1 MRRSAVSKA
10 NSMQINLRQVEVFR
24 AIMVTGTVS
33 GAAKLL
39 CVSQPGVS
47 RMISHTEKRIGIK
60 LFERI
65 KGRLYPTPEAR
76 RLFVEVKAVYQGI
89 QRINDVAND
98 LVEKTSGSLQ
108 LITSPSMGET
118 LIPIALARFRAKF
131 PQVRVSLIT
140 ESSAPL
146 VQRLLT
152 QQSAIGVAM
161 FSLDHPN
168 ILQRRLFEDHLVVV
182 LPENHPLAAHATVD
196 VHDLSTEPLI
206 GYAPDTPMGTLIQQ
220 LFESANL
227 LVRPS
232 IEVRLTHIACALV
245 QAGLGIAI
253 ADEVA
258 VYGQIWPGVVTRPL
272 TPHIP
277 MDINLLYSKYEPLS
291 QIARDFIDV
300 LMQLEDPLLRRFS

>member
-1 MRRSAVSKA
+1 
-10 NSMQINLRQVEVFR
+10 MQINLRQVEVFR
-24 AIMVTGTVS
+24 AIMVTGSVS

-47 RMISHTEKRIGIK
+47 RMIAHTERRLGLK

-76 RLFVEVKAVYQGI
+76 RLFAEVKSVYQGI

-98 LVEKTSGSLQ
+98 LIEKSTGAIQ
-108 LITSPSMGET
+108 LVVSPSLGET
-118 LIPIALARFRAKF
+118 LIPIALARFRRRY
-131 PQVRVSLIT
+131 PQVRVNLVTQTAATLIQT
-140 ESSAPL
+140 
-146 VQRLLT
+146 LLT
-152 QQSAIGVAM
+152 QQAEVGVAM

-168 ILQRRLFEDHLVVV
+168 ILQRPIFEDRLVVV
-182 LPENHPLAAHATVD
+182 LPEDHPLADLEQID
-196 VHDLSTEPLI
+196 VHALDQNALI
-206 GYAPDTPMGTLIQQ
+206 GYAPDTPMGALTQQ

-227 LVRPS
+227 DVRPA

-253 ADEVA
+253 ADEIA

-272 TPHIP
+272 TPRVP
-277 MDINLLYSKYEPLS
+277 MTVNLMVSRYEPLS
-291 QIARDFIDV
+291 QIAKDFVEALTSID
-300 LMQLEDPLLRRFS
+300 DPALTAIA